1 MKRLVKQGLV
11 TYASNHIVRP
21 AQPSPPA
28 PLPNGEGSTSSSR
41 SAPLLEGGEG
51 QVADKRVSDLFR
63 WPEPARKRKR
73 SEQARPRVV
82 GVFHRTQKGF
92 GFVRPLPPAGEEGDR
107 KAKDD
112 PKADDIFVPAKYTLD
127 AAGGDVVAVEVKERQ
142 AGST

>member
-1 MKRLVKQGLV
+1 MRRAALRRQFAIKLCHMSPLELQSAIVDLVNRSEYQPVKPRVIAKRLGLPKEEVADVRSMVKRLVKQGLV

-63 WPEPARKRKR
+63 WPEP
-73 SEQARPRVV
+73 
-82 GVFHRTQKGF
+82 G
-92 GFVRPLPPAGEEGDR
+92 
-107 KAKDD
+107 AK
-112 PKADDIFVPAKYTLD
+112 T
-127 AAGGDVVAVEVKERQ
+127 
-142 AGST
+142 GSCL